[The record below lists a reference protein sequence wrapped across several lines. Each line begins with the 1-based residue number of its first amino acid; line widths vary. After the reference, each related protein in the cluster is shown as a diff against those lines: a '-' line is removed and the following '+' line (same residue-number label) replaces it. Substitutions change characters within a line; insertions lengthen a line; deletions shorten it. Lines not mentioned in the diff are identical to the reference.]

1 MTVWRSMKVFG
12 LAAGLALASAG
23 AGERVA
29 AAQDREEAARARPFT
44 PRWAAPQL
52 DLSPAGGPPGTSVVI
67 RARGAEFSEVAEAY
81 YGSLPMRILRRDDEE
96 LIVRI
101 PPSATRDQFIYV
113 VDRVGRARTIRA
125 FSLDEPGR
133 PYRDW
138 RDPYHAPWS
147 DEDEYDPYGD
157 RYDDRYDREVPHDVD
172 PYAEPYDDPYAEP
185 YDDPY
190 RYGDPYDTRPW
201 GRWDS
206 YQDRGTRHRPGNVQ
220 PWQP

>member
-1 MTVWRSMKVFG
+1 MTGWRPMNAMKTVVV
-12 LAAGLALASAG
+12 AAGLAMASAG

-52 DLSPAGGPPGTSVVI
+52 ELSPRGGPPGTAVAI

-81 YGSLPMRILRRDDEE
+81 YGSLPMRILRREDDE
-96 LIVRI
+96 LVVRI
-101 PPSATRDQFIYV
+101 PYSAARDQFIYV

-133 PYRDW
+133 PYRD
-138 RDPYHAPWS
+138 PYRAPWL
-147 DEDEYDPYGD
+147 DEDDYDPYD
-157 RYDDRYDREVPHDVD
+157 PYDAYDPYEVD
-172 PYAEPYDDPYAEP
+172 PYDDEPYDE
-185 YDDPY
+185 Y

-206 YQDRGTRHRPGNVQ
+206 YEDRGTRHRPGNVQ
-220 PWQP
+220 PWQPFRP